1 MSIFT
6 SSSATGGNRTTQS
19 YEILP
24 PLAREGDS
32 ALTLQDVSALVLI
45 MMFAGYLLI
54 GSIVGLLWPLFVF
67 T

>member
-1 MSIFT
+1 MSIYT
-6 SSSATGGNRTTQS
+6 SSPAKGGDRATYS

-24 PLAREGDS
+24 PLAREGDG
-32 ALTLQDVSALVLI
+32 ALTFKDISALVII

>member
-1 MSIFT
+1 MY
-6 SSSATGGNRTTQS
+6 S

-24 PLAREGDS
+24 PLAREGDR
-32 ALTLQDVSALVLI
+32 ALTLKDVSALVII
-45 MMFAGYLLI
+45 MMFAGYFLI